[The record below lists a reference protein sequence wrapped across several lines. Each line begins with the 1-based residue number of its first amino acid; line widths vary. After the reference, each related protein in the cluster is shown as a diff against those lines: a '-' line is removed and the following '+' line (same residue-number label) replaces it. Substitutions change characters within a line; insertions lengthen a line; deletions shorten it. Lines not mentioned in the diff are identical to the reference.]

1 MSVTFCLKVSMLM
14 LAMTSDNGDYIAAP
28 VFCSHSV
35 GSTLTSE
42 TVLHIKFLHNCG
54 IANV

>member
-42 TVLHIKFLHNCG
+42 TVLHIKFPHNCG